1 MSAPMVGEQE
11 QAVVNPSNTCPRGRI
26 MFKSN
31 SPEKPDSLI
40 FTFLVT
46 TEENL
51 QLSQLETLRF
61 NFENS
66 SKVI

>member
-1 MSAPMVGEQE
+1 
-11 QAVVNPSNTCPRGRI
+11 
-26 MFKSN
+26 MFKSS

-51 QLSQLETLRF
+51 QLSQPEALRF
-61 NFENS
+61 NFLNS
-66 SKVI
+66 SQEIVAG